1 MSHLS
6 LAAYPRFPRGL
17 TASDDTETI
26 SLSDF
31 GGIKRTREHEALFK
45 GVRPR
50 AAWRSL
56 GGAIFPGPGD
66 YARGDSR
73 RLVNRV
79 EIPPKRIGL

>member
-1 MSHLS
+1 MFHLS

-26 SLSDF
+26 SLSNF
-31 GGIKRTREHEALFK
+31 SGIKRTREHETLFK
-45 GVRPR
+45 GVR

-56 GGAIFPGPGD
+56 GSAIFPGPRD
-66 YARGDSR
+66 YARGGSR